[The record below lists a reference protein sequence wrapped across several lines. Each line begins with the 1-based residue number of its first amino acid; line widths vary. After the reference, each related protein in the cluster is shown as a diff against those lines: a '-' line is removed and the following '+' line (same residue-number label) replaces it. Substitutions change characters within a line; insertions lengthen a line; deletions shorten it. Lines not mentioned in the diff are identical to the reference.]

1 MTTVN
6 EALEQVRNAGFTV
19 LYGFVKEGK
28 AAPVELDVDLD
39 DLLVLPQQHVPV
51 VFFDQDNLEIWDFEV
66 KRPDVRSAA
75 EQWQT
80 PAEEQEIVDLVEL
93 EPGLRRFTSRQGE
106 AHTITF
112 RAPLSGVLVTCT
124 VAAEWYGEFIQ
135 LQAQALERMRTQE
148 QARIE
153 AQREVETAQQE
164 QHVQRLRLL
173 VDDGGFLK
181 LARLKST
188 AQRTLLTYARTHE
201 REAVEAL
208 GEAWAKEVLA
218 EVRDLVLLKKME
230 Q

>member
-39 DLLVLPQQHVPV
+39 DLLALPQQHVPV
-51 VFFDQDNLEIWDFEV
+51 VFFEQDSLEIWDFEV
-66 KRPDVRSAA
+66 NRLDMRPAA
-75 EQWQT
+75 ERWQT
-80 PAEEQEIVDLVEL
+80 PPGDQEMVDLVEL
-93 EPGLRRFTSRQGE
+93 EPGLRRFTSRQGD

-124 VAAEWYGEFIQ
+124 VTAEWYSEFAQ
-135 LQAQALERMRTQE
+135 LQAQALELMRSQE
-148 QARIE
+148 QAKVEI
-153 AQREVETAQQE
+153 QREAETAQQE
-164 QHVQRLRLL
+164 RHVQRLRLL
-173 VDDGGFLK
+173 MDDGGFLK

-218 EVRDLVLLKKME
+218 EVRDLVLLQKME
-230 Q
+230 P